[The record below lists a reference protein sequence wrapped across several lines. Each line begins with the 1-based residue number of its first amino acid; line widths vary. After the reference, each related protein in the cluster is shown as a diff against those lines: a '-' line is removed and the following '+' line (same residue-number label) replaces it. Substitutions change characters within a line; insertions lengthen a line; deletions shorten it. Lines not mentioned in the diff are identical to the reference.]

1 MMVLQQTL
9 IVDNL
14 LKKGKIWK
22 ISLDAARWIKEACK
36 HFKRLE
42 EREDWNNLTICKE
55 SGIFCSDHSKLVH

>member
-22 ISLDAARWIKEACK
+22 ILLDAARWIKEACK

-42 EREDWNNLTICKE
+42 EGED
-55 SGIFCSDHSKLVH
+55 

>member
-22 ISLDAARWIKEACK
+22 ISLDAVRWIKEACK
-36 HFKRLE
+36 HSKSWEGKEELE
-42 EREDWNNLTICKE
+42 QLNNPQ
-55 SGIFCSDHSKLVH
+55 GIWHVLW